1 MMRWLLLGLVGFLAI
16 LAVRL
21 PAAWFGGQL
30 PAQLHCEGLGG
41 TVWHGDCEGLSIE
54 QGIPNR
60 PPLRIDALQWTL
72 RPTALLRGRVSADIE
87 LLRGDS
93 TARATV
99 TRGRG
104 GLLDVRSLHGDLRI
118 DRALLPPLPA
128 GWQGVVTFENVTLQ
142 LDASSI
148 TQLAGAAV
156 LQDMTDGAAGRLGSY
171 RIEFGSLGQA
181 APFKGTLR
189 SIEGP
194 LDLQGQLTVQS
205 DTSWVL
211 EGTVQARSEAPPS
224 LARMLRVLGPAD
236 AIGARP
242 FSIAGER

>member
-1 MMRWLLLGLVGFLAI
+1 MMRWLLPGIVGFLVI

-30 PAQLHCEGLGG
+30 PAQLHCDGLGG
-41 TVWHGDCEGLSIE
+41 TVWHGECEGLSIE

-60 PPLRIDALQWTL
+60 PPLRIDGLQWRL
-72 RPTALLRGRVSADIE
+72 RPVALLRGRASADIE
-87 LLRGDS
+87 LHRGDR

-104 GLLDVRSLHGDLRI
+104 GLLDVRALQGDLRI
-118 DRALLPPLPA
+118 DRELLPPLPP
-128 GWQGVVTFENVTLQ
+128 GWQGVASFENVTLQ
-142 LDASSI
+142 LDGSTI
-148 TQLAGAAV
+148 TQLSGAAE
-156 LQDMTDGAAGRLGSY
+156 LRGLTDGASGRLGSY
-171 RIEFGSLGQA
+171 RVEFGSQGQA

-189 SIEGP
+189 SLDGP
-194 LDLQGQLTVQS
+194 LDLQGHLTVQS

-211 EGTVQARSEAPPS
+211 EGTVIARSEAPPS

-242 FSIAGER
+242 FSIAGDR